1 MRSLIIVLTVLAACC
16 AVSVRAGAVAPLV
29 AAAPLAAA
37 PVAAA
42 PVFAAPAPVLAAPTA
57 VSYQYSH
64 KVHHPV
70 VAAYPYVAPLP
81 YVAGR

>member
-1 MRSLIIVLTVLAACC
+1 MKSLILVLTVVASCC
-16 AVSVRAGAVAPLV
+16 AVLVRAGAVAPLL
-29 AAAPLAAA
+29 APA

-42 PVFAAPAPVLAAPTA
+42 PVLAAPAPVLAAPTA

-81 YVAGR
+81 YVAG

>member
-1 MRSLIIVLTVLAACC
+1 MKSLILVFTILAACC

-29 AAAPLAAA
+29 APAPAVAA
-37 PVAAA
+37 PVL
-42 PVFAAPAPVLAAPTA
+42 AAPAPVLAAPSA

-81 YVAGR
+81 YIAG